1 MSSEA
6 IGLPGTVGR
15 HRMVA
20 EAAGMQRRLI
30 GESAGGLHTMATDYR
45 RISDENARKYG
56 TDLWYDQLL
65 RDLYSDRT
73 HFVYELL
80 QNAEDA
86 DASWVEFC
94 LYQDRLE
101 IRHDG
106 RAFDEADVQRIC
118 ALGQTAKRDDLTK
131 IGKFGIGFKSV
142 YAYAL
147 SPEVHCGHEHFR
159 IERYVHPTG
168 VEGPP
173 NLTQEETLFV
183 LPFDQPQVAAARSF
197 EEIARRL
204 GTIGHRT
211 LLFLR
216 KIQKVTWRIEGRAGG
231 RHKQKEVARGTA
243 RRVALEYRT
252 DSAEQSETWLV
263 FDRAVTA
270 CEALLRVEVAF
281 RVELDE
287 KSGRESIV
295 PSKDSPLVV
304 FFPTEKET
312 HLRFLAQGPYRTT
325 PARDNIPHD
334 DEWNRRLV
342 GETATLGAQALPMI
356 RDMGLLTVTCLE
368 TLPIRADEFPPDSMF
383 RPVFE
388 AVRNALRQEP
398 LLPTCG
404 GGFAAA
410 SAVKLA
416 RSAALRDLMSE
427 EQLQALWGSDRPIAW
442 LSADITQD
450 RTPEL
455 WAYLLEE
462 LEVEEVAP
470 EDFARRLDSDFMSK
484 QPDEWVARFYRFLQD
499 QSALWREGSSWQPRG
514 VLRDKPIIRLQTG
527 EHVSPFRDDGS
538 PSGYLPTG
546 EETDFPVVKPEVCR
560 ETEARTFLANLG
572 LRSPDAVADVVE
584 HVLPKYQTPDGG
596 AVSDAEHEKHLERI
610 VRALGTDSSS
620 ERRDLIERLRDT
632 AFLKSVNAGTGEKSF
647 ESPQTAYR
655 RTPELEVYLE
665 GNGEA
670 WFVDEALGHLP
681 ADDFEQLLSSLGVED
696 KPRRAA
702 VVGDLSWEEKQAL
715 LGNDGCTYERGIHD
729 YDLDGLEPFLNRLK
743 DRSPSEVSHLP
754 RILWQF
760 LIAYAEALKPWERD
774 GFFSGTYEYFYRT
787 DKSKHFDARFLKKL
801 RDTAWLPGP
810 DGSLA
815 RPEQR
820 FLADLPDD
828 LAKDEFIAGRLGM
841 KPPALKNLASAAGL
855 PLRVI
860 EYLRDNPEVL
870 RELERRAQETLQEQ
884 TAPPAEEKVK
894 PAESPVEEPPRKVTR
909 QEVAA
914 LPPAEPPPEKR
925 HEERLRTYVAPARPA
940 DATDREH
947 REVQRREDLEE
958 AAINRV
964 VEHER
969 RGGRSPK
976 VMPANHPGCD
986 IESRNPDGEVLRYI
1000 EVKAVSGEWGSLGAE
1015 VTRTQF
1021 ERAGELGERYWLY
1034 VVERAQQDDFTIS
1047 RIQNPARQVNRFVY
1061 DDGWRA
1067 LAEETDSS
1075 PTQDS
1080 TAHGET

>member
-1 MSSEA
+1 
-6 IGLPGTVGR
+6 
-15 HRMVA
+15 
-20 EAAGMQRRLI
+20 
-30 GESAGGLHTMATDYR
+30 
-45 RISDENARKYG
+45 
-56 TDLWYDQLL
+56 
-65 RDLYSDRT
+65 
-73 HFVYELL
+73 
-80 QNAEDA
+80 
-86 DASWVEFC
+86 
-94 LYQDRLE
+94 
-101 IRHDG
+101 
-106 RAFDEADVQRIC
+106 
-118 ALGQTAKRDDLTK
+118 
-131 IGKFGIGFKSV
+131 
-142 YAYAL
+142 
-147 SPEVHCGHEHFR
+147 
-159 IERYVHPTG
+159 
-168 VEGPP
+168 
-173 NLTQEETLFV
+173 
-183 LPFDQPQVAAARSF
+183 
-197 EEIARRL
+197 
-204 GTIGHRT
+204 
-211 LLFLR
+211 
-216 KIQKVTWRIEGRAGG
+216 
-231 RHKQKEVARGTA
+231 
-243 RRVALEYRT
+243 
-252 DSAEQSETWLV
+252 
-263 FDRAVTA
+263 
-270 CEALLRVEVAF
+270 
-281 RVELDE
+281 
-287 KSGRESIV
+287 
-295 PSKDSPLVV
+295 
-304 FFPTEKET
+304 
-312 HLRFLAQGPYRTT
+312 
-325 PARDNIPHD
+325 
-334 DEWNRRLV
+334 
-342 GETATLGAQALPMI
+342 
-356 RDMGLLTVTCLE
+356 
-368 TLPIRADEFPPDSMF
+368 
-383 RPVFE
+383 
-388 AVRNALRQEP
+388 
-398 LLPTCG
+398 
-404 GGFAAA
+404 
-410 SAVKLA
+410 
-416 RSAALRDLMSE
+416 
-427 EQLQALWGSDRPIAW
+427 
-442 LSADITQD
+442 
-450 RTPEL
+450 
-455 WAYLLEE
+455 
-462 LEVEEVAP
+462 
-470 EDFARRLDSDFMSK
+470 
-484 QPDEWVARFYRFLQD
+484 
-499 QSALWREGSSWQPRG
+499 
-514 VLRDKPIIRLQTG
+514 
-527 EHVSPFRDDGS
+527 
-538 PSGYLPTG
+538 
-546 EETDFPVVKPEVCR
+546 
-560 ETEARTFLANLG
+560 
-572 LRSPDAVADVVE
+572 
-584 HVLPKYQTPDGG
+584 
-596 AVSDAEHEKHLERI
+596 
-610 VRALGTDSSS
+610 
-620 ERRDLIERLRDT
+620 
-632 AFLKSVNAGTGEKSF
+632 
-647 ESPQTAYR
+647 
-655 RTPELEVYLE
+655 
-665 GNGEA
+665 
-670 WFVDEALGHLP
+670 VDEALGHLP

-860 EYLRDNPEVL
+860 EYLRDNPEAL